1 MIARRASRT
10 MTAHRPPARSQL
22 RRVSFPC
29 GRIRMNADATP
40 GAAAPVDMRDPI
52 WRDDPHTM
60 LRLLRERGPTR
71 DVLGIWLVGRHA
83 DVNAGLRSSQL
94 SREPWRAPVYRQ
106 LRPFIADS
114 PMERWVEHWMLFNDP
129 PKHTRLRRLAN
140 HAFRPPVIDAMCGRI
155 RAVADDL
162 LDRLPADGDAFDLM
176 AAFAQPLPV
185 RVICDVLGLPGDEFA
200 TTKAWSDALA
210 IVVEPV
216 RRRAD
221 LEAAGR
227 AAVEMAAFLRAH
239 VANHRATGRHDDLLG
254 SLIAAMDED
263 SALSEGELLG
273 NLILLFIAGHETT
286 TNLIGNGVLTLLRH
300 PDQLARLRAE
310 PALIGSAVEEM
321 LRFEGSVSFL
331 GRHPLVPYR
340 VGEVTVDPGETIFFM
355 PGAANRD
362 PAAFPDPDRFDIAR
376 TPNHH
381 LGFGAGIHHC
391 IGAPLARLEAQ
402 IAIDRLLTRFSLL
415 EAIDETP
422 RWRRLINLRGL
433 EALRLRGTRTGT
445 DA

>member
-1 MIARRASRT
+1 
-10 MTAHRPPARSQL
+10 
-22 RRVSFPC
+22 
-29 GRIRMNADATP
+29 MNADATP
-40 GAAAPVDMRDPI
+40 GAAPPVDMRDPI
-52 WRDDPHTM
+52 WRDDPHRM
-60 LRLLRERGPTR
+60 LRTLREQGPTR

-94 SREPWRAPVYRQ
+94 SREPWRSPVYRQ
-106 LRPFIADS
+106 MRPFIADS
-114 PMERWVEHWMLFNDP
+114 PMERWVEQWMLFNDP

-140 HAFRPPVIDAMCGRI
+140 HAFRPPVIEAMRERI
-155 RAVADDL
+155 EAVSDEL
-162 LDRLPADGDAFDLM
+162 LDALPAGGDAFDLM

-185 RVICDVLGLPGDEFA
+185 RVICDILGLPGEDFA

-210 IVVEPV
+210 IIVEPV

-227 AAVEMAAFLRAH
+227 AAVEMGDNLRAH
-239 VANHRATGRHDDLLG
+239 VAQHRVAGRRDDLLG
-254 SLIAAMDED
+254 SLMAAMDD
-263 SALSEGELLG
+263 GGALSEDELLG

-310 PALIGSAVEEM
+310 PALMGSAVEEM
-321 LRFEGSVSFL
+321 LRFEGSVNFL
-331 GRHPLVPYR
+331 GRQPTVPYR
-340 VGEVTVDPGETIFFM
+340 VGDVTVEPGETIFFM
-355 PGAANRD
+355 LGAANRD

-402 IAIDRLLTRFSLL
+402 IAIGRLLARYPAL
-415 EAIDETP
+415 ETLDEAP

-433 EALRLRGTRTGT
+433 EVLNLRGGVGAT
-445 DA
+445 